1 MSEGTANL
9 GRALEDG
16 RARLLIV
23 EDDLEAAGMMAEYL
37 EGEGFAVDRAADGE
51 SGLELALRGS
61 YDLVI
66 LDLMLPKRSGMDV
79 LRGLRLESRVCV
91 LILSA
96 RGDGVD
102 RVRGLE
108 AGADDYLGKPYMPQ
122 ELAAR
127 VHAILRRA
135 KRSGDAGGMA
145 APGPEIGDLSMDFGS
160 RVVRVGGKT
169 ILLTATEFTLLARLA
184 HKAGRL
190 VTRDELS
197 RAVLGRDYTP
207 SDRSVDNLVSA
218 LRKKLGAPPDG
229 LERIQAVR
237 GMGYIYRLVRSE
249 A

>member
-1 MSEGTANL
+1 MSEGTANS
-9 GRALEDG
+9 GMALAEG
-16 RARLLIV
+16 AARLLIV
-23 EDDLEAAGMMAEYL
+23 EDDREAASMMAEYL

-51 SGLELALRGS
+51 SGLELALRGG

-66 LDLMLPKRSGMDV
+66 LDLMLPKRSGMEV
-79 LRGLRLESRVCV
+79 LRSLRTESRVCV

-108 AGADDYLGKPYMPQ
+108 AGADDYLGKPYLPQ

-127 VHAILRRA
+127 VHAILRRS
-135 KRSGDAGGMA
+135 KRHVGTSATAMN
-145 APGPEIGDLSMDFGS
+145 GPEVGDLSMDFGS

-169 ILLTATEFTLLARLA
+169 ILLTATEFALLAQLA
-184 HKAGRL
+184 HKAGRM
-190 VTRDELS
+190 VTRDELC
-197 RAVLGRDYTP
+197 RTVLGRNYTP

-237 GMGYIYRLVRSE
+237 GMGYIYRLVSSE
-249 A
+249 V